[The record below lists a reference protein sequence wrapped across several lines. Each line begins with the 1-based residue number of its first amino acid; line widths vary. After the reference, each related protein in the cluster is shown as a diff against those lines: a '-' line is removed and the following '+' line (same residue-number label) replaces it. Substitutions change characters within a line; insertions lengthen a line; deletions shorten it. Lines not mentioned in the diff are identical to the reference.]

1 MHLYMATR
9 EPENHSALVIGH
21 CHPSALGR
29 AVKCA
34 RRRGVRG
41 QPVNGD
47 RALIYFLRIE
57 KN

>member
-1 MHLYMATR
+1 
-9 EPENHSALVIGH
+9 
-21 CHPSALGR
+21 
-29 AVKCA
+29 VKCA